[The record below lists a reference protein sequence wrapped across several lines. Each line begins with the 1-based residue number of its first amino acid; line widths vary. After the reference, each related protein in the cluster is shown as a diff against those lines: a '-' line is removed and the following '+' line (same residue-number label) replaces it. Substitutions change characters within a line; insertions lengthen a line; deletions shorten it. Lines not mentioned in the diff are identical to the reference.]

1 MTSSSSKLNLSGS
14 LEDYLETILL
24 LARKNVQVRV
34 KDIAAERNVK
44 APSVSLALGKLSN
57 FGFVA
62 HHRREFVELT
72 PAGEHEAQRVY
83 SRHTIL
89 TRFFSEILQMP
100 AKAAGEQAC
109 AIEHVLT
116 DDGMDRLTRFFE
128 YLTGCPSVS
137 KNFLKDFQSCPIVNN
152 SAPECESSAGDA
164 FACVSPCHHDDE
176 NLPTQSRS
184 IMSLSQLAPGTKGIV
199 TRIDAKGAIRQ
210 RLLDMGLLP
219 DVKLTVERVAP
230 SGDPIWIKLDGSQ
243 IALRLK
249 EALAVRVVAA

>member
-1 MTSSSSKLNLSGS
+1 MTKGTSKLNLSGS

-24 LARKNVQVRV
+24 LGRKNDQVRV
-34 KDIAAERNVK
+34 KDIAAERDVR
-44 APSVSLALGKLSN
+44 APSVSLALGKLSDL
-57 FGFVA
+57 GLVD

-72 PAGEHEAQRVY
+72 PAGHREAQRVY

-100 AKAAGEQAC
+100 PEAADSQAC

-137 KNFLKDFQSCPIVNN
+137 KDFLKDFQQCPIVNN
-152 SAPECESSAGDA
+152 SSSHCGTGTEGS
-164 FACVSPCHHDDE
+164 FICNEPCHHDIE
-176 NLPTQSRS
+176 NLNPQTRT
-184 IMSLSQLAPGTKGIV
+184 IMSLSQLAPGTTGV
-199 TRIDAKGAIRQ
+199 VARIDAQGAIRQ

-219 DVKLTVERVAP
+219 DVELTVERVAP
-230 SGDPIWIKLDGSQ
+230 SGDPIWIKLEGSQ

-249 EALAVRVVAA
+249 EAQAVRLVTV